1 MDELESTNSGE
12 TNNGEEE
19 EEEGEGEEEEDTG
32 LTFSRELGDGEST
45 SPNNTIQEL
54 PAAIQKKAS
63 KSTRNFSDRARRSR
77 SEVRRQQQKTEPLD
91 NRAWSKSPVK
101 CRYRRPKNFLQPK
114 PIPDLSERL
123 SNSSSTS
130 SFTQSLEKKRRNK
143 FADVI
148 RLPEPYGNITSDEV
162 KRWCKDLKNTGVVG
176 PESHNYEIY
185 SKLEFVNALIFK
197 VSRLGKQGLINK
209 QSLLLLVC
217 DIAGYEIEEKHI
229 RKSTYSLFEFSRKL
243 SIQRESCQPLDK
255 IKLDLLGCT
264 WEPPVATAREV
275 PQKRPP
281 TAKPMEP
288 EFYEFEDKKIEADY
302 KKLWAKCR
310 DLENYQ
316 NILQNDER
324 L

>member
-1 MDELESTNSGE
+1 MERKRKKKERE
-12 TNNGEEE
+12 R
-19 EEEGEGEEEEDTG
+19 EEEDTG

-101 CRYRRPKNFLQPK
+101 CRYRRPKNFLQTK

-162 KRWCKDLKNTGVVG
+162 KRWCKDLKK
-176 PESHNYEIY
+176 HRR
-185 SKLEFVNALIFK
+185 L
-197 VSRLGKQGLINK
+197 SRLGKQGLINK

>member
-101 CRYRRPKNFLQPK
+101 CRYRRPKNFLQTK

-130 SFTQSLEKKRRNK
+130 SFTQSLGEL
-143 FADVI
+143 I
-148 RLPEPYGNITSDEV
+148 PYIE
-162 KRWCKDLKNTGVVG
+162 
-176 PESHNYEIY
+176 
-185 SKLEFVNALIFK
+185 
-197 VSRLGKQGLINK
+197 GLLN
-209 QSLLLLVC
+209 
-217 DIAGYEIEEKHI
+217 
-229 RKSTYSLFEFSRKL
+229 RKL
-243 SIQRESCQPLDK
+243 SGPNLC
-255 IKLDLLGCT
+255 IK
-264 WEPPVATAREV
+264 
-275 PQKRPP
+275 
-281 TAKPMEP
+281 
-288 EFYEFEDKKIEADY
+288 F
-302 KKLWAKCR
+302 
-310 DLENYQ
+310 NNQ
-316 NILQNDER
+316 NN
-324 L
+324 